1 MVLLYNNYVNFIWGV
16 KMNINYLIKKNIL
29 LFAVIAFSSSAFAQ
43 IEEIVVTARKK
54 SESLQDIPV
63 QVDVLT
69 GEEILRKGVTSL
81 EDVSKLSS
89 GLVFDNG
96 FTQSDTRI
104 SLRGLSPIRGRQNVA
119 VLQDGVDLS
128 SENLTT
134 AGGTAL
140 INPRLFD
147 LERVEVVKG
156 PQSALYGRSAFAG
169 AINYIT
175 KKPTQEGGGNYSAT
189 IASENEVD
197 LRLSW
202 STGISDSTA
211 MGINIASWSRD
222 GYHDNSVTGEKIGGE
237 EGTAAAI
244 TFNYEPSDDF
254 SLVTRMEVSDDD
266 IEPAAQFQLSG
277 STMLPVPSIA
287 TEPVN
292 VCIIPAGPSCL
303 AYYTVGNII
312 SPLVTSMPSNVG
324 ILPDIDDLG
333 GAALNHN
340 PRTGQDY
347 PGMNREITRFSMTAV
362 KEYDNFTFT
371 SVTGFSNADVF
382 TFEDAAF
389 RGDASLRT
397 HGGEIYYDQSTET
410 HSQELRIQSN
420 NDGEVRWTFGMQLWD
435 QEMELNDGS
444 FNAITYLE
452 TRPWFPPA
460 FLYNSIHNNP
470 ITNGNSNQYL
480 GAVCAPGTAGGE
492 ASGCLTRGMQLWS
505 RDGKHE
511 SIYAMFEFDITD
523 NFTLSIE
530 GRYSEEQE
538 TVCGSDGGGTVDPN
552 GVGFAGPGGATRLT
566 PGMWTYRICGD
577 HKETL
582 VTPKMTGTYT
592 VSDDLM
598 IYGSASSGK
607 KPGGISTVT
616 GGGFS
621 IYNPDDNRFESEE
634 MMVYELGIK
643 STLMDGRLQ
652 LNGDIFLQDF
662 TDKQAATQVVNQTTG
677 LLQSKVVN
685 AASAEVKGIE
695 LDMLYLASD
704 NLSLTLS
711 YTHLNNEY
719 GDFRRLTAG
728 ASNLANAGNCTVVT
742 DSGGSKTCSIDLS
755 GNPLE
760 NAPEN
765 AFVLGASY
773 NWDTADGRSWVVEA
787 DVVYQDERYIDS
799 FKRVSLDSYYKV
811 DLRAGW
817 VSDDFEV
824 IAYVENA
831 FDDTSTRS
839 GYGFTDFE
847 QMKFVLGIPKFCGV
861 AGPGAGSGVF
871 YPTPCV
877 NAANIGQSNGPST
890 FVLPT
895 SHAMFFPDGRRYGIR
910 IKKSF

>member
-1 MVLLYNNYVNFIWGV
+1 MVLIYNIDVNNIWGV
-16 KMNINYLIKKNIL
+16 EMNINHLFKKNIL
-29 LFAVIAFSSSAFAQ
+29 LFTVIAFSSSAFAQ

-69 GEEILRKGVTSL
+69 TEEILRKGVTSL
-81 EDVSKLSS
+81 SDVAKLSS

-96 FTQSDTRI
+96 FSQSDTRI

-189 IASENEVD
+189 LASENEVD
-197 LRLSW
+197 LRASW

-211 MGINIASWSRD
+211 MGINIASWTRD
-222 GYHDNSVTGEKIGGE
+222 GYHDNNVTGEKIGGE
-237 EGTAAAI
+237 EGTAVAI

-277 STMLPVPSIA
+277 STILPVPSIA
-287 TEPVN
+287 TQPVN
-292 VCIIPAGPSCL
+292 VCIIPAGPACL
-303 AYYTVGNII
+303 AYYTVGNVI
-312 SPLVTSMPSNVG
+312 SPLVTSMPTNVG
-324 ILPDIDDLG
+324 VLPDIDDLG

-340 PRTGQDY
+340 PRTGRDY
-347 PGMNREITRFSMTAV
+347 PGMNREMTRFSMTAI
-362 KEYDNFTFT
+362 KEFDNFTFT
-371 SVTGFSNADVF
+371 SVTGFSNNDVF

-444 FNAITYLE
+444 FNAITYLDM
-452 TRPWFPPA
+452 RPFFPPA
-460 FLYNSIHNNP
+460 FLYPMMHKNP
-470 ITNGNSNQYL
+470 VVNGNSNQYL

-492 ASGCLTRGMQLWS
+492 SSGCLTRGLQLWS

-530 GRYSEEQE
+530 GRYSEEEE

-552 GVGFAGPGGATRLT
+552 GVGFAGPGGATRLA

-577 HKETL
+577 HKETM

-598 IYGSASSGK
+598 IYGSAASGK

-616 GGGFS
+616 GGGFGF
-621 IYNPDDNRFESEE
+621 YDPDANRFEAEE

-662 TDKQAATQVVNQTTG
+662 TDKQAATQVVNPTTG

-704 NLSLTLS
+704 NLSLSLS
-711 YTHLNNEY
+711 YTHLNNKY
-719 GDFRRLTAG
+719 DDFKRLTAG
-728 ASNLANAGNCTVVT
+728 AANLANAGNCTIVV
-742 DSGGSKTCSIDLS
+742 DGSGKKTCSIDLS

-773 NWDTADGRSWVVEA
+773 NWDTADGKTWVAEA
-787 DVVYQDERYIDS
+787 DVVYQDDRYIDS
-799 FKRVSLDSYYKV
+799 FKRVMLDSYYRV
-811 DLRAGW
+811 DLRVGW

-824 IAYVENA
+824 IGYVENA
-831 FDDTSTRS
+831 FDDTTTRS
-839 GYGFTDFE
+839 AYGFTDFE
-847 QMKFVLGIPKFCGV
+847 QMQYVLPVPTFCGV

-871 YPTPCV
+871 YPTPCL
-877 NAANIGQSNGPST
+877 NPANIGQSNGPAT

-895 SHAMFFPDGRRYGIR
+895 SHAMFFPDGRRFGVR